1 VVLYSSYSLLCWGTG
16 TIRSN
21 MITEYILG
29 TLFILMC
36 GGYANSKEEAVGAF
50 AIAFV
55 ILGYLIWRSI
65 A

>member
-1 VVLYSSYSLLCWGTG
+1 
-16 TIRSN
+16 